1 MDRDRLFQ
9 FFHFVCSYNNTR
21 ENSTEHHF
29 IVDTYNRITPLPVGY
44 KVSYTD
50 SWCAVFVSFCFRV
63 FFPDIVFP
71 YECSCERMVKKIK
84 ELYPHKLHIKGKKS
98 MGGYNPKSGDVVFY
112 RFHIGRIDHIGIIIN
127 ATPVS
132 MLVIEGNY
140 SDSVKIREVKYD
152 DFLIYGYF
160 EPF

>member
-1 MDRDRLFQ
+1 MNSDRLFQ
-9 FFHFVCSYNNTR
+9 FLHFVCSYNNVR
-21 ENSTEHHF
+21 ENSNEHRH
-29 IVDTYNRITPLPVGY
+29 IVDTYNRIKPLPVGY

-63 FFPDIVFP
+63 FFPDV
-71 YECSCERMVKKIK
+71 MVAKIK
-84 ELYPHKLHIKGKKS
+84 EMYIQKLHINGKKS
-98 MGGYNPKSGDVVFY
+98 MTGYKPKSGDVIFY
-112 RFHIGRIDHIGIIIN
+112 RFHVGRIDHIGIIIN

-140 SDSVKIREVKYD
+140 SNSVKIREVKYD
-152 DFLIYGYF
+152 NPHIYGYF

>member
-1 MDRDRLFQ
+1 MNSDRLFQ
-9 FFHFVCSYNNTR
+9 FLHFVCSYNNVR
-21 ENSTEHHF
+21 ENSTEHRH
-29 IVDTYNRITPLPVGY
+29 IVDTYNRIKPLPVGY

-71 YECSCERMVKKIK
+71 YECSCSRMVAKIK
-84 ELYPHKLHIKGKKS
+84 DMYPQKLHINGKHS
-98 MGGYNPKSGDVVFY
+98 MNGYKPKSGDVVFY
-112 RFHIGRIDHIGIIIN
+112 RFRIGQIDHVGIIIN

-152 DFLIYGYF
+152 NPNIYGYF

>member
-1 MDRDRLFQ
+1 MNRDRLFQ
-9 FFHFVCSYNNTR
+9 FLHFVCSYNNTR

-44 KVSYTD
+44 KVKYSD

-63 FFPDIVFP
+63 FFPDVVFP
-71 YECSCERMVKKIK
+71 YECSCERMVAKIK
-84 ELYPHKLHIKGKKS
+84 DMYQQKLHINGKKS
-98 MGGYNPKSGDVVFY
+98 MCGYKPKSGDVVFY
-112 RFHIGRIDHIGIIIN
+112 RFHVGQIDHIGIIIN
-127 ATPVS
+127 ATPVG

-152 DFLIYGYF
+152 NPNIYGYF